1 VLLGGQPYEKK
12 RMCKA
17 EKLEKIIE
25 GRQKWEAKE
34 HPGGSTNTLVS
45 CLIIVE
51 RLQVHDYVL
60 SVIVSVKKT

>member
-45 CLIIVE
+45 
-51 RLQVHDYVL
+51 
-60 SVIVSVKKT
+60 